1 MSLIPDFKIGIWN
14 AWIFT
19 VYIVFFTSF
28 LLCLVKQKNIP
39 SPSDVGLSK
48 AMMSLCAFSKLVML
62 PAVIYSIFYR

>member
-48 AMMSLCAFSKLVML
+48 AMMS
-62 PAVIYSIFYR
+62 